1 MQVTAKKAGQDP
13 VPHASDAPR
22 MTTGEAVVA
31 SLIAHGLDTL
41 YALPGVHND
50 PLFDALYKAQGRI
63 KVVHSRHEQGAAYMA
78 LGAAVASGRPQAYA
92 VVPGPGLL
100 NSGAALLNAYGMN
113 APVLALI
120 GEIPQSAIGRGL
132 GFLHEIRDQ
141 SGIVARLVD
150 HASRIGRPAEAPGLV
165 ADAFRAMA
173 SGRRGPAA
181 IECAMDV
188 WGRSEPVAAVAP
200 RPPEPLPLDE
210 DAILDAAKILGAA
223 KNPMIVAG
231 GGALDASEE
240 LTRLAEM
247 LQAPVVSW
255 RRGHGA
261 IDGRNPLRVPLPLAH
276 EMWGE
281 VDVAI
286 GIGTRMLMQ
295 LREWG
300 TDANLKVI
308 RIDTD
313 PEEMDRFTKPAAAL
327 TGDSKRV
334 LRRLLDLLPAHNA
347 KRASRS
353 EEMKERHARIGKRL
367 AKLAPQ
373 IGYLEAIRAEL
384 PEDGIFVDEVT
395 QLGFAARLCLPV
407 YKPHTFIS
415 PGYQDNLGWG
425 YATALGVQ
433 HARRDVPVLSIAGDG
448 GFMYAAN
455 ELSTAVRH
463 RIPLVNVVFNNHS
476 YGNVKLI
483 QDVSYG
489 GRNIAVDLAN
499 PDFIKFADSFGVPAE
514 RAANPAELRSA
525 LKRGFARRDGPT
537 LIEVPVG
544 ALPSPWEF
552 IHMPRVRG

>member
-50 PLFDALYKAQGRI
+50 PLFDALYKAQDRI
-63 KVVHSRHEQGAAYMA
+63 RVVHSRHEQGAAYMA
-78 LGAAVASGRPQAYA
+78 LGAAVATGRPQAYA

-120 GEIPQSAIGRGL
+120 GEIPQSGIGRGL

-200 RPPEPLPLDE
+200 RAPAPLPLDE
-210 DAILDAAKILGAA
+210 DALLAAAKILGAA
-223 KNPMIVAG
+223 RNPMIVAG
-231 GGALDASEE
+231 GGALDASAE
-240 LTRLAEM
+240 LTQLAEM

-276 EMWGE
+276 DMWGE

-300 TDANLKVI
+300 TDAKLKVV

-313 PEEMDRFTKPAAAL
+313 PEEMDRFAKPAAAL
-327 TGDSKRV
+327 IGDCKRV
-334 LRRLLDLLPAHNA
+334 LRRLLELLPAHNA
-347 KRASRS
+347 KRTSRS

-514 RAANPAELRSA
+514 RATNPSELRGA

-544 ALPSPWEF
+544 AMPSPWEF

>member
-1 MQVTAKKAGQDP
+1 MPVTAKKAGQDP
-13 VPHASDAPR
+13 VPFAPEAPR

-50 PLFDALYKAQGRI
+50 PLFDALYKASDRI

-78 LGAAVASGRPQAYA
+78 LGAALATGKPQAYA

-120 GEIPQSAIGRGL
+120 GEIPQAAIGRGL

-150 HASRIGRPAEAPGLV
+150 HAARIGRPAEAPGLV
-165 ADAFRAMA
+165 CDAFRAMA

-188 WGRSEPVAAVAP
+188 WGRIEPVAVSAP
-200 RPPEPLPLDE
+200 SPPDPLPLDE
-210 DAILDAAKILGAA
+210 DAILAAAKILGAA

-231 GGALDASEE
+231 GGALDASAEV
-240 LTRLAEM
+240 TQLAEM
-247 LQAPVVSW
+247 LQAPVVAW
-255 RRGHGA
+255 RRGQGA
-261 IDGRNPLRVPLPLAH
+261 LDSRNPLRVPLPLAH
-276 EMWGE
+276 ELWRE
-281 VDVAI
+281 VDVVV

-300 TDANLKVI
+300 TDADLKVV
-308 RIDTD
+308 RIDSD
-313 PEEMDRFTKPAAAL
+313 PQEVERFAKPAAAL
-327 TGDSKRV
+327 VGDSRAV

-347 KRASRS
+347 RRPSRS
-353 EEMKERHARIGKRL
+353 AEMREHHARVGKRL
-367 AKLAPQ
+367 GKLAPQ
-373 IGYLEAIRAEL
+373 IGFLQAIRAEL

-455 ELSTAVRH
+455 ELSTALRH
-463 RIPLVNVVFNNHS
+463 RIPLVNIVFNNNCF
-476 YGNVKLI
+476 GNVKLI

-499 PDFIKFADSFGVPAE
+499 PDFLKFADSFGVAAE
-514 RAANPAELRSA
+514 RAHTPDELRAA
-525 LKRGFARRDGPT
+525 LRRGFARRDAPT
-537 LIEVPVG
+537 LVEVPVG
-544 ALPSPWEF
+544 AMPSPWEF

>member
-1 MQVTAKKAGQDP
+1 
-13 VPHASDAPR
+13 

-50 PLFDALYKAQGRI
+50 PLFDALYKASDRI

-78 LGAAVASGRPQAYA
+78 LGAALATGKPQAYA

-120 GEIPQSAIGRGL
+120 GEIPQAAIGRGL

-150 HASRIGRPAEAPGLV
+150 HAARIGRPAEAPAIV
-165 ADAFRAMA
+165 SDAFRAMTF
-173 SGRRGPAA
+173 GRRGPAA

-188 WGRSEPVAAVAP
+188 WGRSEPVASVAP
-200 RPPEPLPLDE
+200 SPPQPLPLDE
-210 DAILDAAKILGAA
+210 DAILAAAKILGAA

-231 GGALDASEE
+231 GGALDASAEV
-240 LTRLAEM
+240 TQLAEM
-247 LQAPVVSW
+247 LQAPVVAW
-255 RRGHGA
+255 RRGQGA
-261 IDGRNPLRVPLPLAH
+261 LDSRNPLRVPLPLAH
-276 EMWGE
+276 ELWRE
-281 VDVAI
+281 VDAVV

-300 TDANLKVI
+300 TDANLKVV

-313 PEEMDRFTKPAAAL
+313 PEEMDRFAKPAAAL
-327 TGDSKRV
+327 IGDSKRV

-353 EEMKERHARIGKRL
+353 DEMKERHARIAKRL
-367 AKLAPQ
+367 GKLSPQ

-463 RIPLVNVVFNNHS
+463 RIPLVNIVFNNNCF
-476 YGNVKLI
+476 GNVKLI

-499 PDFIKFADSFGVPAE
+499 PDFLKFADSFGVAAE
-514 RAANPAELRSA
+514 RARTPDELRAA
-525 LKRGFARRDGPT
+525 LRRGFARRDAPT
-537 LIEVPVG
+537 LVEVPVG
-544 ALPSPWEF
+544 AMPSPWEF

>member
-1 MQVTAKKAGQDP
+1 MPATAKKAGQDP
-13 VPHASDAPR
+13 IPHAIEASR

-50 PLFDALYKAQGRI
+50 PLFDALYNASERI

-78 LGAAVASGRPQAYA
+78 LGAALATGRPQAYA

-120 GEIPQSAIGRGL
+120 GEIPQSGIGRGL

-188 WGRSEPVAAVAP
+188 WGRVEPVAAVAP
-200 RPPEPLPLDE
+200 RPAEPLPLDE
-210 DAILDAAKILGAA
+210 DALLAAAKILGTA
-223 KNPMIVAG
+223 KNPLIVAG
-231 GGALDASEE
+231 GGALDASGE
-240 LTRLAEM
+240 LTQLAEM
-247 LQAPVVSW
+247 LQAPVVAW
-255 RRGHGA
+255 RRGQGA
-261 IDGRNPLRVPLPLAH
+261 VDSRNPLRVTLPLAH
-276 EMWGE
+276 EMWRD

-286 GIGTRMLMQ
+286 GIGTRMLTQ

-308 RIDTD
+308 RIDSD
-313 PEEMDRFTKPAAAL
+313 PEEPNRFVKPAAAL
-327 TGDSKRV
+327 IGDSKAV
-334 LRRLLDLLPAHNA
+334 LRRLLDILPAHNA
-347 KRASRS
+347 KRASRT
-353 EEMKERHARIGKRL
+353 EEMTERHARIGKRL

-373 IGYLEAIRAEL
+373 IGFLEAIRAEL
-384 PEDGIFVDEVT
+384 PENGIFVDEVT
-395 QLGFAARLCLPV
+395 QIGFAARLCLPV

-433 HARRDVPVLSIAGDG
+433 DARRDVPVLSIAGDG

-455 ELSTAVRH
+455 ELSTAVHH
-463 RIPLVNVVFNNHS
+463 RIPLVNVIFNNHS
-476 YGNVKLI
+476 FGNVKLI

-499 PDFIKFADSFGVPAE
+499 PDFVKFADSFGIPAE
-514 RAANPAELRSA
+514 RASSPAELRAA

-544 ALPSPWEF
+544 TMPSPWEF